1 MPNRTAQ
8 GAHTLPA
15 SHYTSKQTYALEM
28 ERIFSNRWLYAGRL
42 SEIPDA
48 GNYVLFEIDNESLI
62 LLRDRCGKPRAFFN
76 VCRHRGT
83 RMVVEPAGQFSRV
96 IRCPY
101 HAWSYALDGQ
111 LAGAP
116 SMTEVSGFDKCDY
129 PLHPAALAVW
139 EGGLFV
145 NLSQN
150 PEPFEV
156 AWKPLLDKLG
166 AWELPNLEVAHR
178 VTYDI
183 RANWKLVFQNYSEC
197 YHCPSLHPMLN
208 RLTPFRNAENDLDE
222 GPFLGGRML
231 MSQKGG
237 SMTMSGQRCASPLPR
252 LPEKDHD
259 FVYYYTIFPSMLLS
273 LHPDYALIHRIR
285 PRSVDRT
292 EVVCEWLF
300 HPEAMAADGF
310 DPDGAIAFW
319 NTTNKQDWRI
329 SEQSQAGIG
338 SRVYSP
344 GPYAELE
351 SMIAAWDREYLR
363 SLGEAST

>member
-1 MPNRTAQ
+1 MPDRTAQ

-15 SHYTSKQTYALEM
+15 SHYTSKQTYTLEM

-42 SEIPDA
+42 CEIRDA
-48 GNYVLFEIDNESLI
+48 ANYVLFEIDNESLI
-62 LLRDRCGKPRAFFN
+62 LLRDRSGKPRAFFN

-129 PLHPAALAVW
+129 PLHPAGLAVW

-145 NLSQN
+145 NLSRD

-197 YHCPSLHPMLN
+197 YHCPSLHPTLN
-208 RLTPFRNAENDLDE
+208 RLTPFRNAEND
-222 GPFLGGRML
+222 R
-231 MSQKGG
+231 
-237 SMTMSGQRCASPLPR
+237 A
-252 LPEKDHD
+252 
-259 FVYYYTIFPSMLLS
+259 
-273 LHPDYALIHRIR
+273 
-285 PRSVDRT
+285 
-292 EVVCEWLF
+292 
-300 HPEAMAADGF
+300 
-310 DPDGAIAFW
+310 
-319 NTTNKQDWRI
+319 
-329 SEQSQAGIG
+329 
-338 SRVYSP
+338 
-344 GPYAELE
+344 
-351 SMIAAWDREYLR
+351 
-363 SLGEAST
+363 